1 MVTAFNTWIAA
12 GNDPTAANA
21 EAAFLVGVDVDDYT
35 SDLAVASISIVGGKI
50 VITGNYNLSSV
61 NGALSVKMGDAPNA
75 LNTTTSVVADEGAI
89 TLAPALGE
97 TKKFYQLVIGYPAE

>member
-21 EAAFLVGVDVDDYT
+21 EAAFLVGVNVADYKN
-35 SDLAVASISIVGGKI
+35 DFAAASISIVGGKI
-50 VITGNYNLSSV
+50 VITGNYNLSTV

-75 LNTTTSVVADEGAI
+75 LGAPTAVTATEGAI
-89 TLAPALGE
+89 SLTPALGE